1 MLNYE
6 IADCLTRIR
15 NATMKKHPSVLV
27 RKTKFNKQVLKV
39 LKEQGSIKDFA
50 DDANNERMIHV
61 ELSYVNGRSSLKSVK
76 VESRPGLRK
85 YFRAKEIPLF
95 KSGLSYG
102 VISTSKGVMTTHQAA
117 QMGVGGELIC
127 VVE

>member
-1 MLNYE
+1 
-6 IADCLTRIR
+6 
-15 NATMKKHPSVLV
+15 MKKHPHVLV
-27 RKTKFNKQVLKV
+27 RKTKFNNQVLNV
-39 LKEQGSIKDFA
+39 LKEQGSIKDFS
-50 DDANNERMIHV
+50 DDAENERMIRV

-76 VESRPGLRK
+76 IESRPGLRK

-102 VISTSKGVMTTHQAA
+102 VITTSKGVMTSHQAS
-117 QMGVGGELIC
+117 QMGVGGELVC